1 MNKTAWVAVWI
12 VGIIAVIVLLLVTGG
27 DPLAATA
34 DQVGDAVVGEG
45 DKPPADPGLADIKT
59 TSVRREGNG
68 DLVFE
73 ATMAQQIPSEGEEVL
88 SFRWDVSENGT
99 DTWMVTANF
108 DNGPVAAVSALQ
120 SDYGAS
126 TIDSTLPGS
135 IALTGDTV
143 TITLQAAD
151 IDGFPGTFA
160 WKVTST
166 LDADRADPASATATD
181 TAPDSGLG
189 ELE

>member
-1 MNKTAWVAVWI
+1 VNKTAWVAVWI

-34 DQVGDAVVGEG
+34 DQVGDAIVGEG

-143 TITLQAAD
+143 TITLEATD
-151 IDGFPGTFA
+151 IEGFPSTFA
-160 WKVTST
+160 WTVTST
-166 LDADRADPASATATD
+166 LDADRAGPASATATD